1 MSSYVQVISEGGE
14 LTDKSPWFDEDEELE
29 QQAMKIISILG
40 PQGSGKSTLLND
52 LFGTSFKV
60 SKPGGFGASTT
71 KGIQAAK
78 ARDDELLLVL
88 DVEGADARERG
99 RGGKGFMAKCSGF
112 AFSLSDIVIINL
124 WFHDIGR
131 LDNASYT
138 CLEAVLNEQARALA
152 EMSEEDDVS
161 SKIYFAVRDV
171 DEQTS
176 EQEIK
181 ARLQD
186 DVNELWDKVNGP
198 NSATDYFD
206 LDYMFLPHFRYH
218 RDGFDSAI
226 QSYKDINFETKYSRG
241 IAAESL
247 SAYASKLWR
256 DVYQPAFSGD
266 SAGDLPTGNENAVLK
281 SDTAFSKALKAA
293 QTDIDQYAQKLGDG
307 ETVSNFGDSCK
318 KTVDRALEVFDVDTS
333 EYETDTSV
341 IRKKDELRTV
351 LDAALK
357 GLFIKQLQLIRD
369 RAMANFKSG
378 TSDESPADFVF
389 FQVDNYFVR
398 EAEASVMPGSD
409 WSYQEEREFLKNM
422 MQDLA
427 TQKRKL
433 LEAQMM
439 AAQESQQ
446 ALRYLQMQEG
456 RMHQIQQQ
464 HYGGVLGAW
473 NIGAAYRP
481 PDSNVNISVGYQQG
495 RTSIQISM
503 VPDEQAGL
511 LGPNGFTA
519 GVGPANLGLS
529 FNINV

>member
-1 MSSYVQVISEGGE
+1 MPTVVEVVSENAE
-14 LTDKSPWFDEDEELE
+14 LTDRSPWFDEDEDLE
-29 QQAMKIISILG
+29 QQTMKVISILG

-52 LFGTSFKV
+52 LFGTNFKV
-60 SKPGGFGASTT
+60 SKPGGFGSSTT
-71 KGIQAAK
+71 KGIHASK
-78 ARDDELLLVL
+78 AQDDDLLLVL

-99 RGGKGFMAKCSGF
+99 RGGKGFMSRCSGF

-138 CLEAVLNEQARALA
+138 CLEAVLNEQARALS
-152 EMSEEDDVS
+152 EMSDGGDVS

-181 ARLQD
+181 GRLQD
-186 DVNELWDKVNGP
+186 DVQELWEKVNGP
-198 NSATDYFD
+198 DSVSDYFD

-218 RDGFDSAI
+218 REGFENAI
-226 QSYKDINFETKYSRG
+226 QKYKNIQFDPKYSRG
-241 IAAESL
+241 IAADSL
-247 SAYASKLWR
+247 TAYVSKLWR
-256 DVYQPAFSGD
+256 DVYQPITDSG
-266 SAGDLPTGNENAVLK
+266 SNGDLPVGSGDAILK
-281 SDTAFSKALKAA
+281 SDTGFSKGLQSA
-293 QTDIDQYAQKLGDG
+293 QSSIDQFNQKLGDG
-307 ETVSNFGDSCK
+307 ETVANFGDSCR
-318 KTVDRALEVFDVDTS
+318 KTVDKALDVFHDETA
-333 EYETDTSV
+333 EYDDDPSV
-341 IRKKDELRTV
+341 LRKKEELNTI
-351 LDAALK
+351 LDATLK
-357 GLFIKQLQLIRD
+357 ALFIKQLQLLRD
-369 RAMANFKSG
+369 KAMANFKSG

-456 RMHQIQQQ
+456 RMHQLQQQ